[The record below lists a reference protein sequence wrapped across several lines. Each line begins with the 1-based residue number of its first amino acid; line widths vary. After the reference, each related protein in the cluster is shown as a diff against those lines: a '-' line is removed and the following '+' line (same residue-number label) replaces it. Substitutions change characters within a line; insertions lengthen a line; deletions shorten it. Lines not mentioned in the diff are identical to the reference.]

1 MEPGGEAL
9 KDAARH
15 IAAVASGDSAEPI
28 ALLPGQDEALAA
40 AIEAVNLLVANFNV
54 LREFSIALANGRI
67 DFEVPPRMH
76 LLDPLKSLQ
85 SSLKHLTWQTQEVA
99 AGHYGQQV
107 DFLGE
112 FSVAF
117 NGMVRA
123 LREKDQAERE
133 ARKLLQQRTAALE
146 EANKEL
152 EWFSYSV
159 SHDLRAPLRAIDGFS
174 RMLREEYDSQ
184 LGEEGRRYGET
195 ISRSAEHMG
204 QLIGDILDFSRM
216 SRHEIA
222 MTPVDMTALA
232 LEVYVEVRGTA
243 PAERAIVL
251 HIGDLPPARGERAML
266 HQVWVNLIS
275 NAVKYTRP
283 RPEAAIEAG
292 GSTANG
298 ENTYWVKDNGVG
310 FDMACADK
318 LFGVFQRL
326 HGDGEFEGT
335 GIGLAIVKRIVT
347 RHGGRVWAESK
358 PGEGAIF
365 YFALPAGKEE
375 QAPA

>member
-152 EWFSYSV
+152 ESFSYSV

-174 RMLREEYDSQ
+174 RILREEYDSQ
-184 LGEEGRRYGET
+184 LGEEGRRYVET

-232 LEVYVEVRGTA
+232 LEVYVEVRGRA
-243 PAERAIVL
+243 PAERAIVF

-266 HQVWVNLIS
+266 RQVWVNLIS

-310 FDMACADK
+310 FDMACADS

-358 PGEGAIF
+358 PGEGATF